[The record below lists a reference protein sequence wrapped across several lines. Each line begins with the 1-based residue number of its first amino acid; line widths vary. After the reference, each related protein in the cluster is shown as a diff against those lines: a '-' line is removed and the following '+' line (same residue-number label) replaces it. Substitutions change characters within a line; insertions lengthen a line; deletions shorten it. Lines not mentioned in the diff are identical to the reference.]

1 MALKY
6 VGQMVFDKPR
16 FYILKEIFL
25 NKKKTESAGKT
36 LATKSAP

>member
-6 VGQMVFDKPR
+6 VGQMAFDKPR

-25 NKKKTESAGKT
+25 NKKTESAGKT
-36 LATKSAP
+36 LATKSTP